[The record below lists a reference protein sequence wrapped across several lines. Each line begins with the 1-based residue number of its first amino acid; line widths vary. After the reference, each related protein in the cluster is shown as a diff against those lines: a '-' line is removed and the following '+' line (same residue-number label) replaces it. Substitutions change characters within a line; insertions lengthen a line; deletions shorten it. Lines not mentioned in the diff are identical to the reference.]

1 MLVDQECMYVDQSFL
16 WYNLQYNAARFMK
29 WTEECESFISTYR
42 KSYKNCNLPLLLFN
56 DTLNLPVIPYSKNL
70 IHIQNNI
77 MKKFVYWIE
86 NFIKI
91 INRQYLF
98 RYYLLQD
105 KAPSASFYNIR
116 EEHHQAE
123 IRTLNNTIKLNTW
136 ISVLDD
142 LKNDKDERIK
152 KELEFWIN

>member
-1 MLVDQECMYVDQSFL
+1 MIEYEENTINILKILKNQECL
-16 WYNLQYNAARFMK
+16 N
-29 WTEECESFISTYR
+29 
-42 KSYKNCNLPLLLFN
+42 LFN
-56 DTLNLPVIPYSKNL
+56 LKLNPTTIFKRISLGVKVLYPPTENHTKIRIENSNIKLLSKCSKSL
-70 IHIQNNI
+70 
-77 MKKFVYWIE
+77 VYWIE